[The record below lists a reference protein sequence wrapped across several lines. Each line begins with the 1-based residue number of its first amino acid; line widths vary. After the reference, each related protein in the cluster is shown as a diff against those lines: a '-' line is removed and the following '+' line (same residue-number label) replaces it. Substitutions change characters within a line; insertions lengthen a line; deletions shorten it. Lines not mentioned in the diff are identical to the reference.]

1 MAIKENFE
9 YESLHDPQSVADYIK
24 AIRKGIAARSIR
36 FTSGDDEMEMQ
47 PSDLLTL
54 SVRARKKGG
63 ENQIIIKLLWKDKSV
78 SGDSDKN
85 KLSVKS

>member
-63 ENQIIIKLLWKDKSV
+63 EKEYQYAGKSIHYR
-78 SGDSDKN
+78 SPIATTMASMTS
-85 KLSVKS
+85 L